1 VLLKRKQVIK
11 SNITKH
17 ITSKLFY
24 PHKLQKSADI
34 NILQVKLCNNLIDL
48 FTKSLPTTTFEKY
61 VHEIDETLRDLQ
73 GPEDSKP

>member
-1 VLLKRKQVIK
+1 VLLKRKRVIK

-17 ITSKLFY
+17 IKSKLFY